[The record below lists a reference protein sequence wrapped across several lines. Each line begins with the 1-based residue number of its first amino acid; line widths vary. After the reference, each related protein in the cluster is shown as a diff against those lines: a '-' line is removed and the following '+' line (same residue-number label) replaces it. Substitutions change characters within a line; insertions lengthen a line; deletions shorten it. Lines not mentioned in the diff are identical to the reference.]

1 MKVKLILTDMDGTL
15 FADGEQIPKINRR
28 ALLECEAR
36 GIRLALV
43 SGRGHGFLSR
53 VAKSMGLK
61 CAIASA
67 NGARIEASPDG
78 PLIFEGAFPRADGQ
92 SMLDLLYNMNVN
104 FECYAKGVSYVL
116 RADRMPP
123 RHRASLMRNVERGD
137 ADAVFDEERARREAP
152 ERAYKFVVFS
162 DDADE
167 INAVRRALDERG
179 IAHCSSGS
187 QNVEIMPPGVGKGE
201 AVLKIA
207 SYFGCAREETMAFG
221 DYTNDIPMLRACGH
235 PVAMR
240 NGVEAVRRV
249 ARIIAPPNT
258 QGGLGQVIYRY
269 VLAREPSSERA
280 ATAREDL

>member
-92 SMLDLLYNMNVN
+92 NMFDLLYGMNVN

>member
-1 MKVKLILTDMDGTL
+1 MRIRLILADMDGTL
-15 FADGEQIPKINRR
+15 FADNETIPDINRR

-43 SGRGHGFLSR
+43 SGRGHGFLAR
-53 VAKSMGLK
+53 VAKRIGVR

-92 SMLDLLYNMNVN
+92 NMFDLLYGMNVN
-104 FECYAKGVSYVL
+104 FECYARGVSYVL
-116 RADRMPP
+116 RADKMPP
-123 RHRASLMRNVERGD
+123 RHRASLMKNVERGD
-137 ADAVFDEERARREAP
+137 ADAVFDEERGRREAP

-162 DDADE
+162 DDPME
-167 INAVRRALDERG
+167 IDAVRRALDEKG
-179 IAHCSSGS
+179 VEHCSSGS

-201 AVLKIA
+201 AVLRIA

-240 NGVEAVRRV
+240 NGVEAVRSIAEIV
-249 ARIIAPPNT
+249 APPNT
-258 QGGLGQVIYRY
+258 EGGLGQVIYGH
-269 VLAREPSSERA
+269 VLSTLPR
-280 ATAREDL
+280 